1 MSLKPVVDALDGVP
15 EGVRDSYVERDGKFH
30 LSVEGMVPKD
40 RLDEFRNNNVTLK
53 RQIEELTSRFDGVDP
68 DQFRELSAKAQKE
81 RDKKLIDAGKVD
93 ELVAER
99 VAAMRSDFDKQLG
112 DLTAREQAA
121 NKQLESL
128 LIDGAIRDNA
138 MKAGVRPTAIDD
150 VLLRGRSVFRLQD
163 GKPIPM
169 DGDKPIYGKS
179 GDPMG
184 IDEWV
189 GSLTDRAPHLFEPSQ
204 GGGSKQGAGARPS
217 TPGRIAPADNRA
229 FLQNLDKIASG
240 EIKVG

>member
-1 MSLKPVVDALDGVP
+1 MLKFVIDTLDSVP
-15 EGVRDSYVERDGKFH
+15 EAVRSHYTERDGKFV
-30 LSVEGMVPKD
+30 LGVEGAVPKD
-40 RLDEFRNNNVTLK
+40 RLDEFRSNNVDLK
-53 RQIEELTSRFDGVDP
+53 KRLEAFDGVDVEKYRSLTE
-68 DQFRELSAKAQKE
+68 QEAKIRE
-81 RDKKLIDAGKVD
+81 KKLIDAGKVE
-93 ELVAER
+93 ELLAER
-99 VAAMRSDFDKQLG
+99 VGSMKSEHDKQIQV
-112 DLTAREQAA
+112 LTAANQAA
-121 NKQLESL
+121 TGQLEKL
-128 LIDGAIRDNA
+128 VIDGSIRDQA
-138 MKAGVRPTAIDD
+138 IKAGVRPTAIDD

-163 GKPIPM
+163 GKAVPM

>member
-1 MSLKPVVDALDGVP
+1 MLKFVIDTLDSVP
-15 EGVRDSYVERDGKFH
+15 EAVRSHYTERDGKFV
-30 LSVEGMVPKD
+30 LGVEGVVPKE
-40 RLDEFRNNNVTLK
+40 RLDEFRNNNVDLK
-53 RQIEELTSRFDGVDP
+53 KRLEVFDGVDVEKYRSLTE
-68 DQFRELSAKAQKE
+68 QEAKIRE
-81 RDKKLIDAGKVD
+81 KKLIDAGKVE
-93 ELVAER
+93 ELLAER
-99 VAAMRSDFDKQLG
+99 VGSMKSEHDKQIQA
-112 DLTAREQAA
+112 LTAANQAA
-121 NKQLESL
+121 TGQLEKL
-128 LIDGAIRDNA
+128 VIDGSIRDQA
-138 MKAGVRPTAIDD
+138 IKAGVRPTAIDD

-163 GKPIPM
+163 GKAVPM